1 MQGPDRE
8 MESMLHSHYVD
19 NLKTVIPATMLPDY
33 MQDTEKSVNEM
44 FVPQTKSL
52 VVTETE
58 PELTKTDIKIRTDIT
73 TSDVDLNAL
82 SQQVIYAETAKLKP
96 FFEKEFIGATKG
108 VFIESGCAY
117 DFEDVFEKYNK
128 RNKLVAVRLLSDLL
142 CNHYNDDINIT
153 TAILHTISH
162 YSYSELEK
170 EFIYIVLTISNKK
183 KKKIKKFAL
192 KIFDNWDEVETLKLL
207 KGNAPLH
214 ERWLEDYR
222 QSIIEHL
229 EGKRDAI
236 LGTSN

>member
-1 MQGPDRE
+1 
-8 MESMLHSHYVD
+8 MLHSQYVD
-19 NLKTVIPATMLPDY
+19 NSKTIIPATMHPVF
-33 MQDTEKSVNEM
+33 MEDTEKSVYDM
-44 FVPQTKSL
+44 LVPQTKNF

-58 PELTKTDIKIRTDIT
+58 PELIKTDIEKRTDIA

-82 SQQVIYAETAKLKP
+82 IQQMIYAETAKLKP
-96 FFEKEFIGATKG
+96 SFEKEFISATKG
-108 VFIESGCAY
+108 VFIESGCTY
-117 DFEDVFEKYNK
+117 DFEDVYEKYNK
-128 RNKLVAVRLLSDLL
+128 RNKFVAVRLLSDLL
-142 CNHYNDDINIT
+142 CKYYNGDINLV

-162 YSYSELEK
+162 YSYSELGN
-170 EFIYIVLTISNKK
+170 EFMYIVLSLCNHNN
-183 KKKIKKFAL
+183 KKIKKFAL

-222 QSIIEHL
+222 QSIIKHL